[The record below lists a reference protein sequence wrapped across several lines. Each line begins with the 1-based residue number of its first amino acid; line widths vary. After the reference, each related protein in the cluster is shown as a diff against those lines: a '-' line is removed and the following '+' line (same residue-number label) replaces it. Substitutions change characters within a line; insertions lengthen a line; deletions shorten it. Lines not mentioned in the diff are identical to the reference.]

1 MLFMGK
7 HRPKDRAPERRIPE
21 PPRSPSDSSHAPKS
35 SSRGDMSSKST
46 SSKPAS
52 RKLRDLSAR
61 NDAASKPVSSK
72 LPNLASRASLALGVI
87 WDIVVLF
94 SFGALFVCANLAIGS
109 PSIITAAHPLWLR
122 IIEFYGLIIIPA
134 AALAYLLADLRP
146 LRARFPNVRL
156 LHRQRSWVLD
166 PLLVVALS
174 FCITAFANYT
184 HMML

>member
-1 MLFMGK
+1 MF
-7 HRPKDRAPERRIPE
+7 
-21 PPRSPSDSSHAPKS
+21 
-35 SSRGDMSSKST
+35 SKST

-52 RKLRDLSAR
+52 RKLRALSAR
-61 NDAASKPVSSK
+61 NDAAAKPTSSK
-72 LPNLASRASLALGVI
+72 LPNLASRASLVVGIV
-87 WDIVVLF
+87 WDIIVLF
-94 SFGALFVCANLAIGS
+94 SFVVIFICANLAIGS

-122 IIEFYGLIIIPA
+122 IIEFYGLIVIPA

-146 LRARFPNVRL
+146 LRARFPNARL
-156 LHRQRSWVLD
+156 LRRQRSWVLD

>member
-7 HRPKDRAPERRIPE
+7 HRPIDRAPERRIPE
-21 PPRSPSDSSHAPKS
+21 PPHSSSDSSHAPKS
-35 SSRGDMSSKST
+35 SSRGDT
-46 SSKPAS
+46 GLKPA
-52 RKLRDLSAR
+52 
-61 NDAASKPVSSK
+61 SSK
-72 LPNLASRASLALGVI
+72 LPNLASRASLVVGIV
-87 WDIVVLF
+87 WDIIVLF
-94 SFGALFVCANLAIGS
+94 SFGVLFVCANLAIGS

-122 IIEFYGLIIIPA
+122 IIEFYGLIVIPA

-146 LRARFPNVRL
+146 LRARFPNARL
-156 LHRQRSWVLD
+156 LRRQRSWVLD